1 MAAFPVSG
9 RQDLRQSAFVFRV
22 FFRFRFIDML
32 LCVLYNTAKAMIKA
46 SNRIMAVY
54 REPRV
59 TLRAG
64 RLSAG
69 EIPLVCFPLK
79 PPGV

>member
-1 MAAFPVSG
+1 MDFTLISFFVLCLFFAFARLDTDFPC
-9 RQDLRQSAFVFRV
+9 F
-22 FFRFRFIDML
+22 
-32 LCVLYNTAKAMIKA
+32 YNTAKAMIKA

-59 TLRAG
+59 TLRTG

-79 PPGV
+79 PQGV